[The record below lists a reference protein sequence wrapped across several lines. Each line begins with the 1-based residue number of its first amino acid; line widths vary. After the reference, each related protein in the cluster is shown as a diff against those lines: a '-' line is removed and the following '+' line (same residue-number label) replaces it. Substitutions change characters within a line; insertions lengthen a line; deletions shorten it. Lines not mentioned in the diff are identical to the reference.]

1 LIFAVLVLRVNDCRP
16 YTPFKLLSFFSINI
30 CCFYSF
36 IITLSHLRYCDSAFQ
51 NLIMFN
57 ICGST
62 PNLVKILTI
71 FSVRYF
77 DLTIFKMAD
86 VRHLRF
92 GKFAAFVM
100 WPLLACRSASW
111 CKISLMSMSYGK
123 KNDFQDGGRRHLEL

>member
-1 LIFAVLVLRVNDCRP
+1 
-16 YTPFKLLSFFSINI
+16 
-30 CCFYSF
+30 
-36 IITLSHLRYCDSAFQ
+36 
-51 NLIMFN
+51 
-57 ICGST
+57 
-62 PNLVKILTI
+62 
-71 FSVRYF
+71 
-77 DLTIFKMAD
+77 MAD